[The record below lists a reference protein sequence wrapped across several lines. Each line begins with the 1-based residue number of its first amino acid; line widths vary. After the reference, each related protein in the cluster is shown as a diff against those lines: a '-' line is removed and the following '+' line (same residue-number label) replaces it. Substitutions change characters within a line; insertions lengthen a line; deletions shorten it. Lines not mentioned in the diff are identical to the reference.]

1 MDRCVSR
8 MAHVRHISPMECVRV
23 RARISRSRQ
32 AARLSRPP
40 PGSEFL
46 SDAHMQQ
53 ATTAIFFPLLRFFVP
68 DSSSAFRS
76 CSFSGKTACHPSR
89 SLDWE
94 RSSLVRPRPALPS
107 SRFPLVYVEAVS
119 LSLARSL
126 GRSSF
131 LLLHCAVAI
140 LNFLV
145 PLPCFLPP
153 HHPPSLCILLSSSA
167 SSFSSCRA

>member
-1 MDRCVSR
+1 MPEYRAAGRQLGYRGRRREASFFQ
-8 MAHVRHISPMECVRV
+8 MHICNKLQP
-23 RARISRSRQ
+23 RS
-32 AARLSRPP
+32 
-40 PGSEFL
+40 
-46 SDAHMQQ
+46 
-53 ATTAIFFPLLRFFVP
+53 FFPLLRFFVP